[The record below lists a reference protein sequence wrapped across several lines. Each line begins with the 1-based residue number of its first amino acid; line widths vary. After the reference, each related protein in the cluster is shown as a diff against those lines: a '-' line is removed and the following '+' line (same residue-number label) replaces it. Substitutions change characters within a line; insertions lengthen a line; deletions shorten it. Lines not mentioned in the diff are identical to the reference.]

1 MRVLLAGA
9 SGAIGRHLVPRL
21 KAAGHEVT
29 GITRVPGSLQSAGI
43 REVVADVLDR
53 PALLAALDG
62 IKADAVIHQLTALS
76 KTPTTLRDMRP
87 TNRLRAEGTSALIAA
102 ARKVGAKK
110 FVAASFFGVYGL
122 TDHGRAPLVESAP
135 ITEPGDRADPVQTA
149 LLSLEEQVRAFGG
162 VCLRF
167 GLFYDSADRRV
178 SPVSRTWDGVLPMLN
193 IADAAGATVRALAKY
208 KPGTVYNIA
217 DEQSMSY
224 RSREIARAQASH
236 VRPPTE
242 LPDRVLRL
250 AAPFGSLLLTRTS
263 ISLDTTKART
273 ELGWIPEFP
282 SLLETLG
289 VAAPVASEVVF
300 PLEAPRGNAA
310 PAEGEFDFERD
321 PVFRADQEIVSVP
334 EPEPEPEPELEA
346 VAEPEPEP
354 EPEPELEAVAEPEP
368 EPEPEPEADA
378 EPVTEPDAT
387 FPRAPAR
394 PAADA
399 QPKPRTR
406 TVKHPKAPAPLA
418 RSADVFQDVD
428 DAIARIGVW
437 HED

>member
-1 MRVLLAGA
+1 
-9 SGAIGRHLVPRL
+9 
-21 KAAGHEVT
+21 
-29 GITRVPGSLQSAGI
+29 
-43 REVVADVLDR
+43 
-53 PALLAALDG
+53 
-62 IKADAVIHQLTALS
+62 
-76 KTPTTLRDMRP
+76 
-87 TNRLRAEGTSALIAA
+87 
-102 ARKVGAKK
+102 
-110 FVAASFFGVYGL
+110 
-122 TDHGRAPLVESAP
+122 
-135 ITEPGDRADPVQTA
+135 
-149 LLSLEEQVRAFGG
+149 
-162 VCLRF
+162 
-167 GLFYDSADRRV
+167 
-178 SPVSRTWDGVLPMLN
+178 MLN

-354 EPEPELEAVAEPEP
+354 EPEPE
-368 EPEPEPEADA
+368 ADA